1 MVRGYGAMFRR
12 VIQVVVTLC
21 VIAAGGVLAS
31 RVAEPSV
38 RPVLYPAPPTTVAPP
53 TTTTTV
59 SPFTTVA
66 VTPATTVADVAPVAT
81 TVPGAPVTTTAPPP
95 VTTTTVPIDEEA
107 VLTAHYVWG
116 KSTAARTLQTVLGV
130 TVDGW
135 YGPATRAA
143 HLAENTARGFG
154 TGGVPSVPTTTTAP
168 PTTAPPAGEA
178 TTSTAPSVTVPS
190 TFGGMGAEIVAQ
202 LLGQPCI
209 ADGDLGDCPP
219 EIDAL
224 ISGLVG

>member
-31 RVAEPSV
+31 RAAEPSV

-59 SPFTTVA
+59 LPTTTVA
-66 VTPATTVADVAPVAT
+66 VTTTVEPADEVPVAT
-81 TVPGAPVTTTAPPP
+81 TVPGVPATTTAAPPA
-95 VTTTTVPIDEEA
+95 TTTTIPIDEEA
-107 VLTAHYVWG
+107 VLTGSYVWG
-116 KSTAARTLQTVLGV
+116 KSTAARLLQTVLGV

-143 HLAENTARGFG
+143 HLTENAARGLG
-154 TGGVPSVPTTTTAP
+154 TGGVPAVPTTTTAP
-168 PTTAPPAGEA
+168 PTTVPPTGEA

-190 TFGGMGAEIVAQ
+190 TFGGMGAELVAQ

-219 EIDAL
+219 EVDAL